1 MELKDWLG
9 IASFG
14 VNFALLAYGYG
25 RLTNKVEN
33 LEKDCKGVET
43 TLRGD
48 MDRVFKHTGQLFDRV
63 TELDKESAGQKQ
75 INISV
80 QDLLD
85 RMDKKLDRILEGRSG
100 LNG

>member
-75 INISV
+75 INISIKE
-80 QDLLD
+80 LLEKVD
-85 RMDKKLDRILEGRSG
+85 AKLERLLGANHG
-100 LNG
+100 

>member
-14 VNFALLAYGYG
+14 GNFALLAYGYG

-48 MDRVFKHTGQLFDRV
+48 MDRAFKHTGQLFDRV

-75 INISV
+75 INISIKE
-80 QDLLD
+80 LLEKVD
-85 RMDKKLDRILEGRSG
+85 AKLERLLGANHG
-100 LNG
+100 